1 MLVVNMFGAPG
12 AGKSTG
18 AAYIFSKLK
27 MAGVNAELV
36 TEFAKDKVWEGSKA
50 VFDNQAYI
58 FGKQYFRI
66 SRLEGKVDVAI
77 TDSPILLSSFYAHD
91 DVLGDEFDKLCTK
104 VFGSYNSMNVF
115 IDRVKPYNPSGRFQN
130 EAESDELARVMQDF
144 LKEHNVTCAHYDGS
158 VEGYDALVA
167 HIFERMKCPGR
178 SYGVR

>member
-66 SRLEGKVDVAI
+66 SRLQGKVDVVI

-104 VFGSYNSMNVF
+104 VF
-115 IDRVKPYNPSGRFQN
+115 
-130 EAESDELARVMQDF
+130 
-144 LKEHNVTCAHYDGS
+144 
-158 VEGYDALVA
+158 
-167 HIFERMKCPGR
+167 R
-178 SYGVR
+178 SSTQ